1 MNKTQADV
9 DAAIAAVD
17 NIVDDGFVVGCCTMS
32 ATDGHEF
39 ASYMVQAFAAH
50 REAAMI
56 EGARLALEAA
66 IREVRMREGATQK
79 MESPI
84 QWQRRLMHE
93 AICSLDPAQIIK
105 EAGDVEQ

>member
-1 MNKTQADV
+1 MTTIKQADRE
-9 DAAIAAVD
+9 AATKAGEEALRNVRSLKEYD
-17 NIVDDGFVVGCCTMS
+17 HTAMVR
-32 ATDGHEF
+32 HF
-39 ASYMVQAFAAH
+39 ARH

-79 MESPI
+79 TESPT

-105 EAGDVEQ
+105 EAGDDMATD